1 MSAFPSKISI
11 LTAVAAI
18 AVLCTSYSY
27 YWWSNRGGTEET
39 DNAYVSGDITSI
51 GAKVAGYV
59 ASLAVEDNQMVRMGD
74 VLARIDDADYRAH
87 VDRAQ
92 AAVDMTSAAETNL
105 AQRRSHQLALITTAD
120 ANVRSA
126 QADVDLT
133 TRDLDRSDRLASN
146 GWVSK
151 SSKDSAQAAAAR
163 ADAALASAKANAM
176 AARLQLAVIES
187 EMAQITA
194 RRQEAQ
200 ANLRLAEISLSE
212 TIIRAPVSG
221 IVGNR
226 HVRLGEYVRPGAVL
240 MSVVPVEDVW
250 VIANFK
256 ETQLENIT
264 VGQKVEIKLDGY
276 PHFTVVGNVDSLSP
290 GSGASFSLLPPDNAT
305 GNFVKI
311 VQRVPVKITLSRGHP
326 LVGRLVPGLSA
337 EVKVDVRRPV
347 GPSFSKSASQMSSIF
362 KLGG

>member
-1 MSAFPSKISI
+1 MSQPPPKRVVVSAIAAISI
-11 LTAVAAI
+11 LSLSCA
-18 AVLCTSYSY
+18 L
-27 YWWSNRGGTEET
+27 YWWLQKVHVEKT
-39 DNAYVSGDITSI
+39 DNAYVHGDITSI
-51 GAKVAGYV
+51 GPKVSGYV
-59 ASLAVEDNQMVRMGD
+59 TSLAVDDNQVVQAGD
-74 VLARIDDADYRAH
+74 VLARIDDVDFRAH
-87 VDRAQ
+87 VDRAR
-92 AAVDMTSAAETNL
+92 AAVAMTAAAENNL
-105 AQRRSHQLALITTAD
+105 LQRKSHQLAIITTAE

-151 SSKDSAQAAAAR
+151 STKDVAEAAAAR
-163 ADAALASAKANAM
+163 AEAAFASAQANAT

-187 EMAQITA
+187 EAAQITA

-240 MSVVPVEDVW
+240 MSIVPVKSVW
-250 VIANFK
+250 VVANFK
-256 ETQLENIT
+256 ETQLENMS
-264 VGQKVEIKLDGY
+264 VGQKVEVKIDGY
-276 PHFTVVGNVDSLSP
+276 PHVKVEGSVDSLAP

-311 VQRVPVKITLSRGHP
+311 VQRVPVKIALSPDHP
-326 LVGRLVPGLSA
+326 LVGRLVPDLSA
-337 EVKVDVRRPV
+337 EVTVDVRRAERAPL
-347 GPSFSKSASQMSSIF
+347 SASASETPSIF
-362 KLGG
+362 KQGG

>member
-1 MSAFPSKISI
+1 MSRAKTTIVAVVSAITVI
-11 LTAVAAI
+11 TA
-18 AVLCTSYSY
+18 SYVY
-27 YWWSNRGGTEET
+27 YWWTNRAGSEET

-51 GAKVAGYV
+51 GPKVAGYV
-59 ASLAVEDNQMVRMGD
+59 TTLAVDDNQVVQVGD
-74 VLARIDDADYRAH
+74 ILARIDDADFRAH
-87 VDRAQ
+87 VDRAK
-92 AAVDMTSAAETNL
+92 AAVAMTSAAEKNL
-105 AQRRSHQLALITTAD
+105 VQRKSHQLALITTAD

-126 QADVDLT
+126 QADFDLT

-187 EMAQITA
+187 EMAQIIA
-194 RRQEAQ
+194 RRHEAQ

-240 MSVVPVEDVW
+240 MSVVPVRDVW

-264 VGQKVEIKLDGY
+264 VGQKVEVKLDGY
-276 PHFTVVGNVDSLSP
+276 PHFTVEGSVDSLSP

-311 VQRVPVKITLSRGHP
+311 VQRVPVKITLSPGHP

-337 EVKVDVRRPV
+337 EVKVLIRRPAKS
-347 GPSFSKSASQMSSIF
+347 SFSTSASQISPIF
-362 KLGG
+362 KRGG